1 MVINKTNLKI
11 IIVDDHEIY
20 RKSLVKIISK
30 ILPTCHI
37 EEAIDGRHFL
47 ELITRDTKIDLAIVD
62 IKMPVLGGIE
72 ATRLA
77 RHLVPDLKILGIS
90 MYHSEE
96 NKRLMFAAGAIGFI
110 WKGGDRN
117 EIENAITT
125 LLKEK
130 HS

>member
-1 MVINKTNLKI
+1 MINKSNLKI

-20 RKSLVKIISK
+20 RKSLVKIVSK
-30 ILPTCHI
+30 ILPASYI
-37 EEAIDGRHFL
+37 KQANDGRQFL
-47 ELITRDTKIDLAIVD
+47 ELLSEGDKIDLAIVD

-77 RHLVPDLKILGIS
+77 RHLVPDLKVLGIS

-96 NKRLMFAAGAIGFI
+96 NRRLMFAAGAAGFI

-125 LLKEK
+125 VLDEMC
-130 HS
+130 S